1 MQLDALRNAVGPANF
16 DYSLDQFLRNG
27 YTLARAVR
35 TIARETGLTL
45 QKHRTRSRFEKNL
58 GADPFAKRQKKDP
71 VIKKLTFESEPTA
84 IMSGEDVNFRRSK
97 YTLGRSKNRSAN
109 QLFKAQLGGMQ
120 ESIFRWQ
127 SASKSLL
134 GPGRI
139 PIGYGQNSVVSTS
152 AQAVPVHMMSL
163 TTHPGFP
170 ETPTLGCRLQGLF
183 RFAYFNSVP
192 PTGGHFGYQFMPSQT
207 REGLNLG
214 TSQWVSESGPLT
226 PSTQISQVFHKWT
239 DIRLNLYGSSSFP
252 LSYRVQIVTGLPTEM
267 QPLEF
272 ESIIAS
278 PTAATDFPIAIN
290 NPLNQMLLDLARPVI
305 GNPITGSNTDKDYK
319 GEFRIVS
326 DKTFN
331 IPCLSYGNAAAE
343 DSILNVNSTNVRN
356 VNMFIRHDRFRDY
369 AWRQKTT
376 DINQTVDIGGVGWN
390 QTDISADTAASMYCD
405 VDREER
411 LFIIISCNAAELIND
426 AVDYNLYDSV
436 AGAPPEG
443 LRQSYRTSGS
453 YDIVVRNCFRDG
465 TQN

>member
-58 GADPFAKRQKKDP
+58 GADPFVKRQKKDP
-71 VIKKLTFESEPTA
+71 VVKKLTFETESTA
-84 IMSGEDVNFRRSK
+84 IMSGDDVNFRRSK
-97 YTLGRSKNRSAN
+97 YTLGRPKKRSAN
-109 QLFKAQLGGMQ
+109 QLFKSQLGGMQ

-127 SASKSLL
+127 SASKNLL

-139 PIGYGQNSVVSTS
+139 PIGYGWNTVISSS

-163 TTHPGFP
+163 TSHPGFP
-170 ETPTLGCRLQGLF
+170 ENYTLGCKVQGLF
-183 RFAYFNSVP
+183 RFAYFNSSP
-192 PTGGHFGYQFMPSQT
+192 AGGNFGYQHMPSQN
-207 REGLNLG
+207 RDGANLA
-214 TSQWVSESGPLT
+214 TSQWVNESGPLS
-226 PSTQISQVFHKWT
+226 PSPFISQVFHKWT

-272 ESIIAS
+272 EAIAGA
-278 PTAATDFPIAIN
+278 PTALTDFPIAPN

-369 AWRQKTT
+369 AWRQKSADVT
-376 DINQTVDIGGVGWN
+376 QTLDIGGVGWN

-426 AVDYNLYDSV
+426 AIDYDLSNSV
-436 AGAPPEG
+436 AAAPPEG

-465 TQN
+465 TKN